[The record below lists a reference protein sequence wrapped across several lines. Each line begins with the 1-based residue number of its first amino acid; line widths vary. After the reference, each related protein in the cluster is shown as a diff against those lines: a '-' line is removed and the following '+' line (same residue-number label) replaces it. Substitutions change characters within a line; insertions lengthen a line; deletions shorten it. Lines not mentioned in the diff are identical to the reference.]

1 MSGLKPGPNP
11 KDKDDPSPIRNTLT
25 NPHVCLVHSAS
36 EMSHPAIILAIAYLL
51 GSIPF
56 GYVLVRLFLHQ
67 DIRATGSGNIGATN
81 VARSG
86 AKGLGIA
93 TLALDAL
100 KGVVAVLLAKHFFP
114 GNVEI
119 ATLAALFSIL
129 GHMFPVWLGFK
140 GGKGV
145 ATALGVYL
153 ALSWP
158 AALSALAVFIVIL
171 IFTKYVSLASILG
184 ALTLPAFFLLFVPGH
199 TVIIT
204 GCVCLI
210 SLLVILKHHK
220 NIVRLKSGTES
231 KFGSGKKSKSIDPQ
245 GTNA

>member
-1 MSGLKPGPNP
+1 M
-11 KDKDDPSPIRNTLT
+11 DQ
-25 NPHVCLVHSAS
+25 
-36 EMSHPAIILAIAYLL
+36 PALILAIAYLL

-56 GYVLVRLFLHQ
+56 GYLLVKLFMHQ

-93 TLALDAL
+93 TLALDTL
-100 KGVVAVLLAKHFFP
+100 KGVVAVIIAKHFFP
-114 GNVEI
+114 GTPILTVDD
-119 ATLAALFSIL
+119 LAALAALAAIL

-158 AALSALAVFIVIL
+158 AALSALAVFIAIL

-184 ALTLPAFFLLFVPGH
+184 ALTLPVFFLIFVQDRSP
-199 TVIIT
+199 IIVV
-204 GCVCLI
+204 CVCFI
-210 SLLVILKHHK
+210 SLLVILKHQK
-220 NIVRLKSGTES
+220 NIMRLKSGTES
-231 KFGSGKKSKSIDPQ
+231 RFGSSKPKLSNEE
-245 GTNA
+245 GEA

>member
-1 MSGLKPGPNP
+1 M
-11 KDKDDPSPIRNTLT
+11 
-25 NPHVCLVHSAS
+25 
-36 EMSHPAIILAIAYLL
+36 HPALILAIAYLL

-56 GYVLVRLFLHQ
+56 GYILVRLFLHQ

-100 KGVVAVLLAKHFFP
+100 KGAAAVLLARHFAP
-114 GNVEI
+114 GNLDLV
-119 ATLAALFSIL
+119 TLAAVFAIL
-129 GHMFPVWLGFK
+129 GHVFPIWLSFK

-171 IFTKYVSLASILG
+171 LLTRYVSLASILG
-184 ALTLPAFFLLFVPGH
+184 AVTLPVFFLLFVPDH
-199 TVIIT
+199 SPII
-204 GCVCLI
+204 VSSVLFI
-210 SLLVILKHHK
+210 SLLVIVKHHK
-220 NIVRLKSGTES
+220 NIARLKSGTES
-231 KFGSGKKSKSIDPQ
+231 KFGSSKPKPQ
-245 GTNA
+245 SEGANA